1 MVVSTI
7 IYSGFCVSLNK
18 KSLMRLLILN
28 CVLLGFSVGFL
39 FFLLWKNEF
48 MIMSQSS
55 DFIAILAFVF
65 LIISFFSGI
74 MTFLL
79 RNKNLLKKGEGRDR
93 GRKKGAR

>member
-1 MVVSTI
+1 
-7 IYSGFCVSLNK
+7 
-18 KSLMRLLILN
+18 MRLLILN